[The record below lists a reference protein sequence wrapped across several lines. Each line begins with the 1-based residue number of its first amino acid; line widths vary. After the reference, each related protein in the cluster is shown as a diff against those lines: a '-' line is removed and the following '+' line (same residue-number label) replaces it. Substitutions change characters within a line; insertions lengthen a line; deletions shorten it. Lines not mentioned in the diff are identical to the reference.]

1 MLVVFEENRVEDHCI
16 KMSGLVEKRATSA
29 TCMLN
34 GIGQTYVTE
43 FELTGINYIVKT
55 NNYNAA
61 REFSVAEANVR
72 RWNAKTQ
79 KLINANSTQ
88 KYFSGPKHGHFQ
100 DSEN

>member
-1 MLVVFEENRVEDHCI
+1 MIVVFEENRVEDHCI

-43 FELTGINYIVKT
+43 FKLTGINYIVKT

-61 REFSVAEANVR
+61 RIQCCRSKCTKMECKNTEAD
-72 RWNAKTQ
+72 KC
-79 KLINANSTQ
+79 KLH
-88 KYFSGPKHGHFQ
+88 PKIFQ
-100 DSEN
+100 WP